1 MKNIVVFASGNGTDL
16 QAIMDACDKGV
27 LDARVSAVISNNA
40 GARALERARAA
51 GIAAYHVSAVKSG
64 EASSTADSATIIEV
78 TALNH
83 AGSSADAASPSESS
97 AETTLRILDTHDAD
111 IVFLAGYLRKIDPLV
126 LERYHNRI
134 FNIHPALLPKYGGK
148 GMYGIHV
155 HEAVIKA
162 GEKESGVTIHRVNE
176 EYDTGDIVAQ
186 TIVPVLEGDTAE
198 SLAARVLAREH
209 EFIVEVLREIISGA
223 IALG

>member
-1 MKNIVVFASGNGTDL
+1 MKNIVVFASGSGSDL

-51 GIAAYHVSAVKSG
+51 GIAAYHVSA
-64 EASSTADSATIIEV
+64 ASSS
-78 TALNH
+78 
-83 AGSSADAASPSESS
+83 GSS